1 MHVIHISEAG
11 TARQR
16 WKKAHQLSRMA
27 RTKPSLGARAT
38 KAMQKATGGKWSA
51 KRGMRKQALGDL
63 RAASMYRKSGMKGHA
78 KHWLASARA
87 GRKASVK
94 AGFKL
99 PESFVVIP
107 NFSLLGE
114 AGQSTDPNRKWS
126 KKTRGKVASLA
137 RELRQVK
144 TKSLTGKEKNRTV
157 RAHLRTVRNRERS
170 ILPGGKQRPMP
181 WESAMESLLLREA
194 GQSKDPD
201 WAERRRHQLHR
212 YGKLIQKHVVPGA
225 TKKGQVPDPG
235 ASSKAQKRAIR
246 VHSVVTKSAAAWS
259 ARGTKGGAGGQI
271 KHDPKTMAGLVKS
284 YRKKKMAGGKAG
296 SRYWKERVNH
306 IPVLVLPGLYEGRAS
321 RLLGVH
327 RMMKKKATEYHQSQT
342 ARKTDRGGKSA
353 RGAKLKAIRG
363 AAVLSRWLTKG
374 KTRRSSQRKSDT
386 KMSQLLR
393 KHKLEKTGR

>member
-1 MHVIHISEAG
+1 MKVVVVGED
-11 TARQR
+11 ARAQ
-16 WKKAHQLSRMA
+16 WKKAHRLTRMA
-27 RTKPSLGARAT
+27 RTKSSLGASAT

-63 RAASMYRKSGMKGHA
+63 RAASMYRRSGMKGHA

-114 AGQSTDPNRKWS
+114 AGQS
-126 KKTRGKVASLA
+126 
-137 RELRQVK
+137 
-144 TKSLTGKEKNRTV
+144 
-157 RAHLRTVRNRERS
+157 
-170 ILPGGKQRPMP
+170 
-181 WESAMESLLLREA
+181 
-194 GQSKDPD
+194 KDPD
-201 WAERRRHQLHR
+201 WKERRRHQLHR

-259 ARGTKGGAGGQI
+259 ARGVKGGAGGQI

-296 SRYWKERVNH
+296 SRYWKERANH